1 ALYKHTGRTPHNR
14 VMTLRC
20 VGNILGPLEIRGPI
34 QAHRSHTPMS
44 DPDLN
49 EHDLT

>member
-1 ALYKHTGRTPHNR
+1 
-14 VMTLRC
+14 MTLRC

-34 QAHRSHTPMS
+34 QAHWPHAPMF

-49 EHDLT
+49 EHDLTLSVTHYLANM